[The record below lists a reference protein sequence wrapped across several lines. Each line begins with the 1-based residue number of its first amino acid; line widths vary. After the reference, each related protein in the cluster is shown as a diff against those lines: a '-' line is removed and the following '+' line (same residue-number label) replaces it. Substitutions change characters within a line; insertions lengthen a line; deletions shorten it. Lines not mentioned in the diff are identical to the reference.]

1 MNYHLKKFILIF
13 TLLFSTVISSSPSY
27 AEGFLSPSYAEWT
40 KVNKDADG
48 NTNYVDFESI
58 RKKDEY
64 VYWWVLSDILKPT
77 IQGHSSSKTY
87 NQGDCKL
94 FRLKILSFSFHKEPM
109 GEGTGNVSEPVEKYK
124 GWIYPPP
131 GSSFETTLKR
141 VCEYAN

>member
-1 MNYHLKKFILIF
+1 MKKFILIF

-58 RKKDEY
+58 RKKDGY

-77 IQGHSSSKTY
+77 IQGHLSSKSY

-94 FRLKILSFSFHKEPM
+94 FRVRVFELDFLHQNRWVVELVTVTVLKTHNGIILSPNSVME
-109 GEGTGNVSEPVEKYK
+109 N
-124 GWIYPPP
+124 I
-131 GSSFETTLKR
+131 LR
-141 VCEYAN
+141 AVCSR